1 MEEDNKELH
10 LNSLEIQNFRPF
22 QHLKIERL
30 GRVNLIVGKN
40 SVGKSSVLDAINLYA
55 QRGSPLLLQLI
66 LKKHKELNFTRLR
79 DTWDNIWGST
89 VNIQLAA
96 LKDLFFGRKLDLKT
110 LPITLHIGEVG
121 TVQKQI
127 NIELGMY
134 SLEETEDFGGKSRL
148 LSLDGI
154 LTADNPRLAFS
165 VQYGTD
171 EPRISRLDK
180 IRDFDIYD
188 ESPSASSIFVAT
200 GGLSET
206 LIGDLWKAIAL
217 TDAEENVVKALQ
229 IIHPDVERVAVITR
243 DGYKPE
249 SEYEVIVKVK
259 GLNERLSLGSLGDGM
274 NRIFGITLALVNSA
288 NDFLLID
295 EIENG
300 LHYSVQLEVWK
311 LIFEVARRLNVQVF
325 ATTHNWDCI
334 EAFQEAAAA
343 DQQSEGML
351 IRLENKA
358 GRMVTTLFDEDE
370 LAIVTREQIEV
381 R

>member
-1 MEEDNKELH
+1 MEEDDNKELH

-40 SVGKSSVLDAINLYA
+40 SVGKSSVLDAIHLYDEH
-55 QRGSPLLLQLI
+55 GSPLLLQQI
-66 LKKHKELNFTRLR
+66 LKAHNELNTKRFK
-79 DTWDNIWGST
+79 NGWGNT
-89 VNIQLAA
+89 IETQLSV
-96 LKDLFFGRKLDLKT
+96 LKNLFFDRKLDLKVS
-110 LPITLHIGEVG
+110 PIIHIGEISSAK
-121 TVQKQI
+121 KQV
-127 NIELGMY
+127 NIRLGPY
-134 SLEETEDFGGKSRL
+134 VLKNVDFTDKLRL
-148 LSLDGI
+148 SIDEFD
-154 LTADNPRLAFS
+154 LTDKAPLAFV

-171 EPRISRLDK
+171 EPRISRLDR

-188 ESPSASSIFVAT
+188 ESPSTSGIFVTT

-206 LIGDLWKAIAL
+206 LIGDLWDAIIL
-217 TDAEENVVKALQ
+217 STAENEVVKALR
-229 IIHPDVERVAVITR
+229 IIHPGVERVAV
-243 DGYKPE
+243 KPN
-249 SEYEVIVKVK
+249 SASSQTQYEVVVKLK
-259 GLNERLSLGSLGDGM
+259 ELDEPLPLRSLGDGM
-274 NRIFGITLALVNSA
+274 NRVFGITLALVNSA
-288 NDFLLID
+288 NGFLLID

-343 DQQSEGML
+343 DDHSEGML

-358 GRMVTTLFDEDE
+358 GRMVTTLFDEDD
-370 LAIVTREQIEV
+370 LAIVTQNEIEV